1 MLNKQELI
9 EYFAVA
15 TALFLLAGLLGFIS
29 AQMYFIQSEEVAKS
43 VFEPVKEILQSS
55 YNTTKKLAP
64 EDSLFP
70 IILFF
75 TLSFL
80 IIFVNNTVKSF
91 IAMVSGVF
99 LGIIPVFFLFINGF
113 IIGLVVFVS
122 GKEVGYV
129 ETIAR
134 IIPHGIFEI
143 PAIILACS
151 YGLWLGKSAFL
162 SLKKK
167 DVELSSRVKYAVSRF
182 CKVVLPAL
190 LVAAIIE
197 AALLTILVF
206 SEGNL

>member
-1 MLNKQELI
+1 MLSKQELI
-9 EYFAVA
+9 EYFAIA

-29 AQMYFIQSEEVAKS
+29 AQMYFTQSEEVARS

-55 YNTTKKLAP
+55 YNTTKKIAP
-64 EDSLFP
+64 EDGLFP

-113 IIGLVVFVS
+113 IIGLVIFVS

-129 ETIAR
+129 ETMAR
-134 IIPHGIFEI
+134 IIPHGILEI

-162 SLKKK
+162 SLQKK
-167 DVELSSRVKYAVSRF
+167 DCGIIVKS
-182 CKVVLPAL
+182 KVC
-190 LVAAIIE
+190 
-197 AALLTILVF
+197 
-206 SEGNL
+206 G